1 VVAVSEGT
9 RVRIAIL
16 AAGLLLLGVV
26 ALLTGVLSPT
36 AALALGARV
45 WPILLFVV
53 AITVVT
59 ELAAAAGL
67 FGVIAERLARW
78 GLGRAWLLWVFVVV
92 VASVSTIFLSLD
104 TTAVLLTPVV
114 IVVARSVGLPVMP
127 FALTTVW
134 LANSAS
140 LLLPVSNLTNLLA
153 ANQLPSDAPLRFAG
167 LMAAPALVAIIVPCV
182 ILFFVYRR
190 PLLTRFDPPARH
202 ASDDRVLLWAS
213 AIVVV
218 ALLPALVSGL
228 PVWIPALV
236 AAVVLVVVF
245 LVRRRSVLRWA
256 LVPWQLV
263 LFACGLFL
271 VVAAASALG
280 LGTVLAAIAGTGD
293 GLPALLRLAGIGTA
307 AANLVDNLPAYLAME
322 STAGSPLRIAALLV
336 GVNAG
341 PLITPWASLATLLW
355 GNRLRSLGVEIS
367 WWRFAGLGLVV
378 VPLTVGMAVL
388 ALFFAG

>member
-1 VVAVSEGT
+1 MIAVGEGT

-16 AAGLLLLGVV
+16 GAGLLVLGVV
-26 ALLTGVLSPT
+26 ALVTGVLSPT
-36 AALALGARV
+36 AGLALGARV

-53 AITVVT
+53 SITVVT

-67 FGVIAERLARW
+67 FAVIAERLARW
-78 GLGRAWLLWVFVVV
+78 GLGRAWVLWLFVVLL
-92 VASVSTIFLSLD
+92 ATVSTVFLSLD

-153 ANQLPSDAPLRFAG
+153 ANQVPDYHPLKFAA
-167 LMAAPALVAIIVPCV
+167 LMAAPAIVAIVVPCAV
-182 ILFFVYRR
+182 LFLVYRR
-190 PLLTRFDPPARH
+190 PLLERFEPTAPHPP
-202 ASDDRVLLWAS
+202 DDRVLLWAS
-213 AIVVV
+213 AIVIV
-218 ALLPALVSGL
+218 AVLPALVSGL
-228 PVWIPALV
+228 PVWMPALV
-236 AAVVLVVVF
+236 AAIVLAIFF
-245 LVRRRSVLRWA
+245 LARRPAVLRWA
-256 LVPWQLV
+256 LVPWQLL
-263 LFACGLFL
+263 LFAGGLFL
-271 VVAAASALG
+271 VVGAASALG
-280 LGTVLAAIAGTGD
+280 LGTVLASVAGTGD
-293 GLPALLRLAGIGTA
+293 GLPALLRLAGVGTVS
-307 AANLVDNLPAYLAME
+307 ANLVDNLPAYLALE
-322 STAGSPLRIAALLV
+322 STAGSPPRIAALLI

-355 GNRLRSLGVEIS
+355 GERMRSLGVEIS
-367 WWRFAGLGLVV
+367 WWRFAGLGLVI